1 MKILAAASGGGHWIE
16 LLRLL
21 PAFSGHSVS
30 YCTVREEYRRDV
42 GDARFYV
49 VRDATQWTLFSL
61 FLLAVQAF
69 LIVVR
74 TRPDVVV
81 TTGAAPGY
89 FCVRW
94 GKLLG
99 ARTIFVDSLANA
111 EKMSTSAQLAEKYSD
126 LWLTQWEQLST
137 DSGPEFSGK
146 VI

>member
-21 PAFSGHSVS
+21 PAFSGHSVC

-49 VRDATQWTLFSL
+49 VRDATQWTPFSL
-61 FLLAVQAF
+61 MLLAVQAF

-111 EKMSTSAQLAEKYSD
+111 EKMSTSAQLAGKYSD
-126 LWLTQWEQLST
+126 LWLTQWEQLAT
-137 DSGPEFSGK
+137 DGGPEFSGK